1 MATGP
6 PMATTSAPKTLI
18 NRFPVRV
25 AAEKKEKQKQTLIA
39 TVFPIGST
47 NAPKTAKRRRP
58 VCVVVE

>member
-1 MATGP
+1 
-6 PMATTSAPKTLI
+6 MATTSAPGTLT

-39 TVFPIGST
+39 TVSDRIDECTQDCERGH
-47 NAPKTAKRRRP
+47 P